1 MGAAESK
8 LEKKVAVKKSEK
20 VMQEEEIMHPLRKEL
35 EELKEEVK
43 KLKKEVEEVNAER
56 AHLRREI
63 DERNKKY

>member
-8 LEKKVAVKKSEK
+8 LENKVVVKKSEEE

-43 KLKKEVEEVNAER
+43 KLKKGGR
-56 AHLRREI
+56 G
-63 DERNKKY
+63 